1 MCFVIYTKEAAYH
14 RVIVAVGKDVYCR
27 TLILFVERVHDLTTI
42 KGALVVCSNLDTALG
57 GSTLAWCTAELSNI
71 ERVGLR
77 ADKNG
82 VEEWHTAMTKR
93 FKDSIGVAL
102 HNLTSERHNIHD
114 TRTRR
119 ETAT

>member
-1 MCFVIYTKEAAYH
+1 MTWQAAYH

-27 TLILFVERVHDLTTI
+27 ILILFVERVHDLTTI
-42 KGALVVCSNLDTALG
+42 KGALVVRSNLNTALR

-82 VEEWHTAMTKR
+82 VEEWRTAITKR
-93 FKDSIGVAL
+93 FKDSIG
-102 HNLTSERHNIHD
+102 LTLEVS
-114 TRTRR
+114 
-119 ETAT
+119 